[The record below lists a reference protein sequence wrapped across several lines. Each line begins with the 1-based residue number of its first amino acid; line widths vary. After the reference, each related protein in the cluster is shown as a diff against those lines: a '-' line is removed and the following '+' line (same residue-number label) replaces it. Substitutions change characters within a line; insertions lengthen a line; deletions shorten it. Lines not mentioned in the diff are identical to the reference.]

1 MIVQS
6 EVGLSIFKAVQRA
19 VVMKHGRILN
29 AELSKAVA
37 VMGHGDLFMVCDA
50 GFPIPLD
57 RWRIDLAVTHNVP
70 DLYTV
75 LELVLT
81 ELTVEKVLYADLI
94 HEHNVPLLQRLQTVF
109 DGSGAELEGVPN
121 DRVMGDLARAA
132 KVIVRTGAFNPWG
145 NIVLVCG
152 TVPDEWFAIPGTVMP
167 ASYEE
172 RRARMKGG
180 L

>member
-1 MIVQS
+1 
-6 EVGLSIFKAVQRA
+6 
-19 VVMKHGRILN
+19 MKRGRILN
-29 AELSKAVA
+29 AELSKAIA

-57 RWRIDLAVTHNVP
+57 RWRVDLAITHDLP

-75 LELVLT
+75 LELVLS

-94 HEHNVPLLQRLQTVF
+94 HEHNRPLLERLTSMF
-109 DGSGAELEGVPN
+109 DGTGAEMEAVPN
-121 DRVMGDLARAA
+121 DRVLGELAHSA

-145 NIVLVCG
+145 NIGLICG

-167 ASYEE
+167 ESYRE
-172 RRARMKGG
+172 RRVRMTKLG
-180 L
+180 LG